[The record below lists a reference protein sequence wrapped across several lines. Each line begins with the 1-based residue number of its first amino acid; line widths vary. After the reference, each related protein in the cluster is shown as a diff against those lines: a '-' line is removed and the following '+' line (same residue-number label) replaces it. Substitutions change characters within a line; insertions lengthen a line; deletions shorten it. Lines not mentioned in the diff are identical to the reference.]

1 MNLKDSR
8 RGIWEGLVGG
18 NGWEKC
24 CYCII
29 FLKIKI
35 KNFKEQMQQHSWFY
49 QEFQQ
54 ARSEASNLKRLITVY
69 EFVLK

>member
-1 MNLKDSR
+1 
-8 RGIWEGLVGG
+8 
-18 NGWEKC
+18 
-24 CYCII
+24 
-29 FLKIKI
+29 
-35 KNFKEQMQQHSWFY
+35 MQQHSWFY